1 LCDSSLVIGASGGA
15 ALEADVRGVSIA
27 GVELPE
33 PVAGSLVPGLLEWWA
48 IGGSPVSEG
57 AVRARPGA
65 VMHQGTGDRGRG
77 FAMFGAFDPGPLG
90 KPAARVM

>member
-1 LCDSSLVIGASGGA
+1 MV
-15 ALEADVRGVSIA
+15 
-27 GVELPE
+27 
-33 PVAGSLVPGLLEWWA
+33 A

-77 FAMFGAFDPGPLG
+77 FAIFGAFDPGPLG